1 MNEKKGLIITLAVL
15 ALILV
20 AGGAGIYYLQ
30 FVVLEEKELELAGL
44 EQQVQAA
51 TNKKNQIPSLKAQKA
66 ALDTKLTDL
75 QPKIPYLDRDE
86 YDRFADLL
94 DEIRQH
100 AGVTVSRGA
109 WQTAAGASRTNV
121 PPSMHRVVYELSV
134 AGGFYQLLR
143 YINLLEQKKRHIQV
157 SAIAVAKGGG
167 GSEQKKGSFTRELKI
182 QLTSYTYR
190 QPDEMILPTPP
201 EEQIG
206 QSTEIPQ

>member
-15 ALILV
+15 AVILV

-30 FVVLEEKELELAGL
+30 FVILEEKRVELAGL
-44 EQQVQAA
+44 EQQVHAA
-51 TNKKNQIPSLKAQKA
+51 NNKKNQIPKLKADRD
-66 ALDTKLTDL
+66 ALQVKLQDL

-94 DEIRQH
+94 DQIRQH

-109 WQTAAGASRTNV
+109 WQTTAGSSRTNT
-121 PPSMHRVVYELSV
+121 PSSMHRVVYELNV
-134 AGGFYQLLR
+134 TGGFYQLLR

-157 SAIAVAKGGG
+157 SAITVQRGGTEVRRG
-167 GSEQKKGSFTRELKI
+167 NFTRELRI

-190 QPDEMILPTPP
+190 RPDEENLPTPP
-201 EEQIG
+201 VEQVG
-206 QSTEIPQ
+206 RSTDFPD

>member
-15 ALILV
+15 AVILV

-30 FVVLEEKELELAGL
+30 FVILEEKRTELAGL

-51 TNKKNQIPSLKAQKA
+51 TNKKNQIPALKAQKA
-66 ALDTKLTDL
+66 GLVEKLKDL
-75 QPKIPYLDRDE
+75 EPKIPFLDRDE

-94 DEIRQH
+94 DEVRQH

-109 WQTAAGASRTNV
+109 WQTGAGSSRTNT
-121 PPSMHRVVYELSV
+121 PASMHRVVYELNV

-157 SAIAVAKGGG
+157 SAVAVQR
-167 GSEQKKGSFTRELKI
+167 GSEQKKGAFSRELKI
-182 QLTSYTYR
+182 QLTSFTYR
-190 QPDEMILPTPP
+190 KPDEENLPVPP
-201 EEQIG
+201 EERVG